1 MNRVKAHGKKG
12 QSIWKGK
19 QECMEK
25 LGTIEKYLEKY
36 LKPEISI
43 NAENVTCGKL
53 NEYEVKSNVGSGIG
67 KSG

>member
-19 QECMEK
+19 QERMEK
-25 LGTIEKYLEKY
+25 SGTIEKYLK
-36 LKPEISI
+36 LEISI